1 MGQHHLRVCV
11 HSRVVAA
18 LIAGAHQVLHAASS
32 TPFAAPEQVVPSSST
47 GGVLR
52 VVVALLAVLGAV
64 IVAARLARRV
74 RGLGGGRN
82 SALEVLAQ
90 LSLGARERAVLVRVG
105 EHQLLLGVAPGNV
118 RTLHVFEDLIL
129 PPASTGS
136 EAANANG
143 PTFKSMLLK
152 SLGR

>member
-1 MGQHHLRVCV
+1 LRFCV

-18 LIAGAHQVLHAASS
+18 LFAGAHQVLHAAAS

-47 GGVLR
+47 GGLLR
-52 VVVALLAVLGAV
+52 VVVALLVVLGAV

-74 RGLGGGRN
+74 RGLGGGTN
-82 SALEVLAQ
+82 PALEVLGQ
-90 LSLGARERAVLVRVG
+90 LSLGTRERAVLLRVG
-105 EHQLLLGVAPGNV
+105 QHQLLLGVAPGNV
-118 RTLHVFEDLIL
+118 RTLQVFDDLVL
-129 PPASTGS
+129 PPASTDS
-136 EAANANG
+136 ETANANR